1 MFLSCGCYKYLCL
14 DKKGDKMD
22 SIISS
27 KINEIKI
34 KEDSAVVSKF
44 LTDSSN
50 EIETLFKRAQ
60 IEDDRKIMLEI
71 RECLSKLFEI
81 EKERLLSDE
90 VKKSLKESVANLRCA
105 LQFNVN
111 QYGPIDERTPIKSE
125 FEEKE
130 ELIEFPRTLEDI
142 EKIVNGIEIAKSKD
156 SSSEYLNKTIFGMEL
171 IKNHKN
177 NNEQHQEMCDALSE
191 KCRHALNFNIGLF
204 GPIDQRRTPPA
215 PIL

>member
-1 MFLSCGCYKYLCL
+1 
-14 DKKGDKMD
+14 MD
-22 SIISS
+22 SIIGS

-44 LTDSSN
+44 LADSSN

-81 EKERLLSDE
+81 EKEKLLSDG

-105 LQFNVN
+105 LQFNVK
-111 QYGPIDERTPIKSE
+111 QYGPIDERNPIKSE

-156 SSSEYLNKTIFGMEL
+156 SSSEYLHKTIFGMEL

-177 NNEQHQEMCDALSE
+177 NNEQHQAMCDELSE